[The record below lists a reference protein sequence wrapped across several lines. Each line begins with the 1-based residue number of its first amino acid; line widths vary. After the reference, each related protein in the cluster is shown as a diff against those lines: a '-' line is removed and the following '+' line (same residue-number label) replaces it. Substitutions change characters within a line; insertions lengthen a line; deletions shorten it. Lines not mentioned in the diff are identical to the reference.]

1 MAVNLAQDALKKL
14 MRKIQKA
21 GHFGFDVWK
30 NEIRRTRMS
39 KSVTPH
45 RCIPLAYL
53 SPSCR
58 DRGAARGT
66 TLVYNVSFDAGLPLP
81 AGFNFVL
88 SSG

>member
-14 MRKIQKA
+14 MRKIQKTS
-21 GHFGFDVWK
+21 HFGLDVWK

-39 KSVTPH
+39 RPRYTA
-45 RCIPLAYL
+45 PLYASCL

>member
-1 MAVNLAQDALKKL
+1 
-14 MRKIQKA
+14 
-21 GHFGFDVWK
+21 
-30 NEIRRTRMS
+30 MS